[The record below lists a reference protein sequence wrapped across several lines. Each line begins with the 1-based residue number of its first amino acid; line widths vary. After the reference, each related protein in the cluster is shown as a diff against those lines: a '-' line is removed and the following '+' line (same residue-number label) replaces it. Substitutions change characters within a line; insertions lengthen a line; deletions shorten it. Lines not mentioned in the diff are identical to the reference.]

1 MSDKSIMLASCI
13 FLLGFGVSHF
23 MNRRKKS
30 TATDC
35 AVLSYL
41 LNQGNKNGKV
51 QFAVL
56 KHLETMAIDDTMYQ
70 VARSCLVN
78 ATYLHDTESISDT
91 ESIPDTDD
99 EESTASVS
107 DAESTYVR
115 PAPTNA
121 EKIARYEDFIQDLV
135 ELSAGK
141 MKTSDLLN
149 AIQAENVGA
158 DMMEE
163 LFRSFET

>member
-1 MSDKSIMLASCI
+1 
-13 FLLGFGVSHF
+13 

-30 TATDC
+30 TAIDC

-56 KHLETMAIDDTMYQ
+56 KHLETMEIDDAMYQ

-78 ATYLHDTESISDT
+78 ATYLHDTENIS
-91 ESIPDTDD
+91 DTDD

-115 PAPTNA
+115 PGPTNA
-121 EKIARYEDFIQDLV
+121 EKIVRYEDFIQDLV

-141 MKTSDLLN
+141 IRASDLLN

-163 LFRSFET
+163 IFRNFETA